1 VPEPVD
7 HGDRSAADR
16 HHLARGAVINLIV
29 LVTGNLRGVFTF
41 LVARLL
47 GEAALGRFGLAWAA
61 TELLS
66 KIGMLGLDSGIVPVV
81 ATRAGVGDTDGARA
95 ILRRAIAL
103 VVIVSAVVAL
113 AAWLTSVWLVE
124 VRGLDA
130 LTDGGAL
137 MMFALPGIAA
147 ARVATGASRA
157 VMALGNEIYSR
168 GLADTWVTIGVFLIV
183 VAAGVG
189 DTAPSLAVVAG
200 STAGGLVACVL
211 AVRALAAGGVPG
223 TGAMPQRPDEA
234 IRPPALTTGSRR
246 PSMRSVVAFS
256 LPIAGSSVLAVLA
269 TRLDV
274 LLLGTFVGRA
284 PGLTLESFGVYCA
297 ATEIAVGLRKVRQVF
312 DPILGPVA
320 VHAAVDRARLR
331 QAVAAPGRWVVS
343 VQLPLVG
350 LLLLSG
356 GAILTIYG
364 RAFREG
370 ALWLGILAIAHG
382 ANSFVGLVETLLMV
396 ERPRLN
402 LISAVVTLVVQVAA
416 GLLLIPRWGAT
427 GAAVAIG
434 AGLVVQGA
442 LRFRDVRSVFGWSWP
457 WPSLRRP
464 VAIGALAFAP
474 ALATRVALAGRPGV
488 EIASGVLFLALYAAG
503 WYRIGPEPSDRDV
516 WRRLTASWRRA

>member
-16 HHLARGAVINLIV
+16 QHLARGAITNLIV
-29 LVTGNLRGVFTF
+29 LVTANLRGVFTF

-66 KIGMLGLDSGIVPVV
+66 KVGMLGLDSGIVPVV
-81 ATRAGVGDTDGARA
+81 ATRAGVGDTAGARA

-103 VVIVSAVVAL
+103 VVIASTVVAL
-113 AAWLTSVWLVE
+113 AAWLASDWLVE

-130 LTDGGAL
+130 LAGGGAL

-157 VMALGNEIYSR
+157 VMAMGNEIYSR

-189 DTAPSLAVVAG
+189 DAAPSLAVVAG
-200 STAGGLVACVL
+200 CTAGGLVACVL
-211 AVRALAAGGVPG
+211 AARALTTDGG
-223 TGAMPQRPDEA
+223 TGAMPERPDEA
-234 IRPPALTTGSRR
+234 IRPPALRAGSRR

-256 LPIAGSSVLAVLA
+256 LPIAGTGVLAVLA

-274 LLLGTFVGRA
+274 LMLGAFVGRA
-284 PGLTLESFGVYCA
+284 PGLTVESFGVYCA

-320 VHAAVDRARLR
+320 VHAGVDRARLR

-364 RAFREG
+364 RAFRDG

-434 AGLVVQGA
+434 VGLVVQGA

-457 WPSLRRP
+457 WASLRRP
-464 VAIGALAFAP
+464 VAIGTLAFAP
-474 ALATRVALAGRPGV
+474 ALATRVALAGWPGI
-488 EIASGVLFLALYAAG
+488 EIISGLVYLALYAAG